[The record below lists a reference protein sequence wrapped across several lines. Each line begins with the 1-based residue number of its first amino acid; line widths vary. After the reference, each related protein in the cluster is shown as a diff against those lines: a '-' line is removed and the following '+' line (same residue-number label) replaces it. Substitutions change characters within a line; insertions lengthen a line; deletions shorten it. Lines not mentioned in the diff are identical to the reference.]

1 MLQDETH
8 SQDKLDKKCS
18 YATSRQVCK
27 PVCRQVC
34 KQVCRQVL
42 GVYAL
47 GAYMLD
53 FLRAMVAALVPA
65 MVKALVKALAFFVL
79 CSLAHSSPAS
89 AQASAKTS
97 IFLVQIK
104 NLSSYRD
111 NSSWTFGEGVW
122 VLHDQEHPLFKHGE
136 PLYPNGMHAL
146 LKHSRGGEVISK
158 MAMHQGI
165 VAGAIFS
172 KKKIEVGEKISFAIT
187 ASPGQRFSFVINLH
201 ESNDKFLAPMGK
213 GIGLF
218 DFFSQPISGSLTGY
232 IHLWDGGTSFDE
244 KPTRESVAKT
254 EIPDPNDKV
263 RLAATFDQKM
273 AMTSEQK
280 SEHETQ
286 GEFSYPPVKDLMKIS
301 IKPIPIPSQ

>member
-18 YATSRQVCK
+18 YASTYV
-27 PVCRQVC
+27 
-34 KQVCRQVL
+34 
-42 GVYAL
+42 L
-47 GAYMLD
+47 GAYMLN
-53 FLRAMVAALVPA
+53 FLRAMVPAVVAA
-65 MVKALVKALAFFVL
+65 MIKALAFFVL
-79 CSLAHSSPAS
+79 CSLVHSSPAS
-89 AQASAKTS
+89 AQASAK
-97 IFLVQIK
+97 IFVFLVQIK
-104 NLSSYRD
+104 NLSDYRD

-146 LKHSRGGEVISK
+146 LKHSEGGDVVRK

-165 VAGAIFS
+165 VAGAVFS

-201 ESNDKFLAPMGK
+201 ESNDKFLAPKGK
-213 GIGLF
+213 GIALF
-218 DFFSQPISGSLTGY
+218 DFFSKPISGSLTEH

-263 RLAATFDQKM
+263 RLAVTFDQKM

-280 SEHETQ
+280 YEHKAQ
-286 GEFSYPPVKDLMKIS
+286 GEFSYPPAKDLMKIS
-301 IKPIPIPSQ
+301 IKPIPIPSS